1 MSYVRLLDSG
11 VRKARRP
18 HQCFDCYRTIP
29 AGEVYAFST
38 CKYDHVY
45 TICQHIDCRD
55 ASDHYR
61 AIAGLRDYDF
71 DDGIPPLADIIRDG
85 GEFRHDVDCL
95 RGHYPH
101 VACRLDLNEQMADLR
116 YLARCREAGFE
127 PTQDDFQPI
136 FG

>member
-85 GEFRHDVDCL
+85 GEFRTDVDGL
-95 RGHYPH
+95 RGRYPH
-101 VACRLDLNEQMADLR
+101 VACRLDMNEQMADLR

-127 PTQDDFQPI
+127 PTQDDYQPI

>member
-29 AGEVYAFST
+29 VGEVYAFST

-45 TICQHIDCRD
+45 TIFQHIDCRD

-85 GEFRHDVDCL
+85 GEFRTDVDGL